1 MQKKLL
7 NRVVRVKSRLSQ
19 IGQDGRRLLAN
30 MDSDQQSGQPKF
42 GTEEWK
48 AIRDRKM
55 LEWFDGDAS
64 AVEFMVAI
72 SEIAELWDD
81 LIDKDKELTK
91 AEIDSAMFT
100 ALVTLP
106 CNQFFNA
113 NKQFLMPLILQSINS
128 WQDSVEL
135 EKGGESD
142 RAYALTL
149 RMMSLQLCSMIVML
163 KKGYHH
169 ARDVSLEIW
178 RFATAHDDPMKWIKG

>member
-1 MQKKLL
+1 
-7 NRVVRVKSRLSQ
+7 
-19 IGQDGRRLLAN
+19 
-30 MDSDQQSGQPKF
+30 MDSDQSSGQPKF

-91 AEIDSAMFT
+91 AEIDSALFT

-113 NKQFLMPLILQSINS
+113 NKQFLMPLILQWINA

-149 RMMSLQLCSMIVML
+149 RLFGVQLCSMIVML
-163 KKGYHH
+163 KKGYHE
-169 ARDVSLEIW
+169 ARKVSLDIW
-178 RFATAHDDPMKWIKG
+178 KLGTAHDDPMKWIKG

>member
-1 MQKKLL
+1 
-7 NRVVRVKSRLSQ
+7 
-19 IGQDGRRLLAN
+19 
-30 MDSDQQSGQPKF
+30 MDSNQSNGQPKF

-81 LIDKDKELTK
+81 LVDKDKELTK

-113 NKQFLMPLILQSINS
+113 NKQFLMPLILQWINA

-135 EKGGESD
+135 ENGGESD

-149 RMMSLQLCSMIVML
+149 RLFGLQLSSMIVLL
-163 KKGYHH
+163 KKGYHE
-169 ARDVSLEIW
+169 ARKVSLDIW
-178 RFATAHDDPMKWIKG
+178 RFGTAHDDPIKWIKE